1 MIIYF
6 LEANKLFSFKLP
18 VTVTGSYMI
27 TDYDINGNKRNLV
40 SVDGVNGKWIVRDSD
55 DTKIYR
61 GGTSLGEYELALY
74 TFDELVV
81 YGNERILMYTA
92 PLIDETYKPYTISS
106 DNSISI
112 SGSGADINFTLLG
125 SEKME
130 LTYKK
135 GVISFENKSKKY
147 NAYLNNKCIT
157 NSTIGSG
164 DILFILGLRIYFMG
178 NSLFINYPNGQVTI
192 NNQKMST
199 YVEELAAQDVQVSNN
214 AYHDFYDEKDY
225 YYKTPVFL
233 TSLDPLTTEVAL
245 PSAKPNTKRDPLAMK
260 IIPSAVMSISSIL
273 MTYFTLLNYS
283 AGKTDNESMIMAL
296 VAAAVM
302 LLSSIVWPFVER
314 FYEKSVDFMA
324 QRNRVVRYTK
334 YLKKK
339 EKLFIEANKRQT
351 AGLHDRYL
359 PAEELA
365 NVIKEKSP
373 TLFNRNM
380 DSDLF
385 LSLSLGTG
393 KVELNSNIV
402 FDRQEY
408 TEVDDELIDKAG
420 ALIEKYRIIE
430 NAPYSINLRKKK
442 AVAFIGDDN
451 LKNKYMDSLLLQIA
465 TYHSYHDLKLII
477 LTDDSRSGT
486 LDYLKLTKFC
496 LSDDYKQRYYA
507 SNIDEALTLSGM
519 LNKELQQRIN
529 TKDDTITFKPYYLIV
544 SDSIALYRNLELVNT
559 VLNTQENLGFG
570 LIAFDSKINNIPDGV
585 KNFVY
590 YSENEANS
598 FTSNM
603 TEANENKF
611 KPTFVPNT
619 NLVRSSISLI
629 ANTPLK
635 NNKMAE
641 LSLPES
647 VGFLEMYGVGKIE
660 QLNILKR
667 WQTSDITNS
676 LAAPVGIGTDG
687 NIINLDLHE
696 ANHGPHGLVAGMTG
710 SGKSEFIV
718 TYLLSLALN
727 YSPSEVQFVLI
738 DYKGGGLAGAFEN
751 RKTGVKLPHL
761 VGTITNLDKSEM
773 KRTLVSI
780 NSELHRR
787 QRLFNEAK
795 EVLNTGTIDIYKYQ
809 QLVRDKKLTEPLAHL
824 FIVCDEFAELKAQQP
839 DFMDELVSTARIG
852 RSLGVHLILATQ
864 KPSGVVDDQI
874 WSNSKFKVCCKVQTT
889 EDSSEMINRPD
900 AAFLKEAGRF
910 YLQVGYDQYFV
921 LGQSG
926 YSGRLYYPSDK
937 IKSTVSTDINFIN
950 NIGNVTSTSAVAKTD
965 DKQVS
970 QGEELVC
977 LNSYLVSLAEQIGF
991 KNQQLWLPSIP
1002 DKIIY
1007 QDIYN
1012 KYQSEVT
1019 PKPFVIEP
1027 LIGEYD
1033 DPSNQKQG
1041 PVKLDLTKL
1050 GNIFINGL
1058 AGYGKST
1065 MLSTIVYSTILTHSP
1080 EEVNFY
1086 IVDLATEAL
1095 LKYRNAPQVS
1105 EVMGNSDS
1113 EKIEKLL
1120 YFLRQE
1126 IVIRKKHYAMN
1137 GGTFDLEK
1145 QKGRCSFPNIVV
1157 MINGAEI
1164 FAEKFEKLFEEILP
1178 AVARDSS
1185 KYGIYVILT
1194 GASELALGFANKDNF
1209 KSKIFTRLNEDS
1221 DYMGLSSNNLV
1232 PKAVPGRGII
1242 EIGEDGY
1249 EFQTAI
1255 NFDFDVADRN
1265 LELVIDKLNQ
1275 VYQIKA
1281 PKLPV
1286 IPRTVRIDSFKNQV
1300 IALNSMPIGFEV
1312 KSACP
1317 RFYDFTDYLTVIL
1330 YGRETSASNFLR
1342 ATTKLFSYLDKT
1354 KNIVLS
1360 GLNDFEIET
1369 NDNIKFYKENFKAI
1383 LDVLSKNFAEVATKE
1398 DAPTYIVTILAYT
1411 SINNHLKE
1419 MKREDP
1425 SVVTLDDLIVNNQ
1438 NNTKVKFIVA
1448 DDITTMKN
1456 IDDYAWYNL
1465 FDGSK
1470 GIILSAENDDQ
1481 EVFTFKEDYNDTVA
1495 SRDQAFVIENNDKD
1509 LIKFI
1514 SE

>member
-18 VTVTGSYMI
+18 ATVSGSYMI
-27 TDYDINGNKRNLV
+27 TDYDANGNKRNLV

-74 TFDELVV
+74 TFDELIV
-81 YGNERILMYTA
+81 YGSERILMYTA
-92 PLIDETYKPYTISS
+92 PLIDETFVPYTIGG
-106 DNSISI
+106 DANISI
-112 SGSGADINFTLLG
+112 SESGAEINFTLLG

-130 LTYKK
+130 IEYKQ
-135 GVISFENKSKKY
+135 GVITFENKSKKY
-147 NAYLNNKCIT
+147 NAYLNNKCVT
-157 NSTIGSG
+157 KSTIGSG
-164 DILFILGLRIYFMG
+164 DVLFILGLKIFFMG
-178 NSLFINYPNGQVTI
+178 NSLCVNYPNGQVTI
-192 NNQKMST
+192 NNQKMSSF
-199 YVEELAAQDVQVSNN
+199 VETLAEQDVPLSNN
-214 AYHDFYDEKDY
+214 VYHDFYDEKDY

-233 TSLDPLTTEVAL
+233 TSLDPFTTEVAL
-245 PSAKPNTKRDPLAMK
+245 PSQKQDSKRDPLAMK
-260 IIPSAVMSISSIL
+260 IIPSAIMSVSSIL
-273 MTYFTLLNYS
+273 MTYYTLLNYS
-283 AGKTDNESMIMAL
+283 AGKTDNQSMVLAL
-296 VAAAVM
+296 VAAAAM
-302 LLSSIVWPFVER
+302 LISSIVWPFVER
-314 FYEKSVDFMA
+314 FYEKTVDFMS
-324 QRNRVVRYTK
+324 QRNRISRYTK

-351 AGLHDRYL
+351 VGLHDRYL
-359 PAEELA
+359 SAEELA
-365 NVIKEKSP
+365 NVVKEKSP

-393 KVELNSNIV
+393 KVELNSNIM
-402 FDRQEY
+402 FERQEY
-408 TEVDDELIDKAG
+408 TEVDDELVDKAG

-451 LKNKYMDSLLLQIA
+451 LKNKYMDSLLLQLA
-465 TYHSYHDLKLII
+465 TYHSYYDLKLII
-477 LTDDSRSGT
+477 LTDDSASGT
-486 LDYLKLTKFC
+486 LKYLKMTKFC

-507 SNIDEALTLSGM
+507 SNIDEALTLTGT
-519 LNKELQQRIN
+519 LNKELQQRLN
-529 TKDDTITFKPYYLIV
+529 ETDEKKEFKPYYLIV
-544 SDSIALYRNLELVNT
+544 SDSIAMYRNVEFVNT
-559 VLNTQENLGFG
+559 VLKSQKEIGFG
-570 LIAFDSKINNIPDGV
+570 MLLFDSKINNIPDGV

-603 TEANENKF
+603 TEDNENKF

-619 NLVRSSISLI
+619 NLVRSSISTI
-629 ANTPLK
+629 ANIPLK

-687 NIINLDLHE
+687 NIVNLDLHE

-727 YSPSEVQFVLI
+727 YSPLEVQFVLI

-751 RKTGVKLPHL
+751 RKTGVKIPHL

-839 DFMDELVSTARIG
+839 EFMDELVSTARIG

-874 WSNSKFKVCCKVQTT
+874 WSNSKFKVCCKVQTV
-889 EDSSEMINRPD
+889 EDSTEMINRPD
-900 AAFLKEAGRF
+900 AAYLKEAGRF

-937 IKSTVSTDINFIN
+937 IKSTVTTDISYVN
-950 NIGNVTSTSAVAKTD
+950 NIGNITSTSAFDKTQV
-965 DKQVS
+965 KQES

-977 LNSYLVSLAEQIGF
+977 MNQYLVSLAEQIGF

-1007 QDIYN
+1007 QDTYN
-1012 KYQSEVT
+1012 KYKDSLV

-1041 PVKLDLTKL
+1041 PVKVDMTKL
-1050 GNIFINGL
+1050 GNLFIEGL
-1058 AGYGKST
+1058 PGYGKST
-1065 MLSTIVYSTILTHSP
+1065 ILSTFVYSTILNHSP

-1086 IVDLATEAL
+1086 IVDLATESL

-1113 EKIEKLL
+1113 EKIEKLF

-1126 IVIRKKHYAMN
+1126 IVIRRKFYALH

-1157 MINGAEI
+1157 MINGLEV
-1164 FAEKFEKLFEEILP
+1164 FSEKFEKVFEDLLP
-1178 AVARDSS
+1178 GITRDSA
-1185 KYGIYVILT
+1185 KYGIYIIAT
-1194 GASELALGFANKDNF
+1194 GTSETALGFACRDSF
-1209 KSKIFTRLNEDS
+1209 KSKIVTRLKDDT
-1221 DYMGLSSNNLV
+1221 DYTGLSQKGII
-1232 PKAVPGRGII
+1232 PKSVPGRGLI
-1242 EIGEDGY
+1242 EVGEETF
-1249 EFQTAI
+1249 EFQTDI
-1255 NFDFDVADRN
+1255 NFDFDIADRN
-1265 LELVIDKLNQ
+1265 LELVIEKLEKIYQ
-1275 VYQIKA
+1275 VKA

-1286 IPRTVRIDSFKNQV
+1286 IPRLVKIDSFKNQV
-1300 IALNSMPIGFEV
+1300 IALNSLPIGYEV

-1317 RFYDFTDYLTVIL
+1317 RFYDFTDYLNVIL
-1330 YGRETSASNFLR
+1330 YGRETSAANFIK
-1342 ATTKLFSYLDKT
+1342 ATTKLMALLDNT

-1360 GLNDFEIET
+1360 GLSEFEIEPS
-1369 NDNIKFYKENFKAI
+1369 DEIKFYKENFKAI
-1383 LDVLSKNFAEVATKE
+1383 LDVLSKNFAEVAVKP
-1398 DAPTYIVTILAYT
+1398 DAPTYVVTIVSYT
-1411 SINNHLKE
+1411 GINDHLKE
-1419 MKREDP
+1419 MKEDDP
-1425 SVVTLDDLIVNNQ
+1425 SVVTLDD
-1438 NNTKVKFIVA
+1438 
-1448 DDITTMKN
+1448 
-1456 IDDYAWYNL
+1456 
-1465 FDGSK
+1465 
-1470 GIILSAENDDQ
+1470 
-1481 EVFTFKEDYNDTVA
+1481 
-1495 SRDQAFVIENNDKD
+1495 
-1509 LIKFI
+1509 
-1514 SE
+1514 